1 MNYLLMMTFYT
12 PILHFEVA
20 MERNNELSSHMDS
33 SGQETMNSQNEQ
45 IFCLPTIMASP
56 LSNCSSASDSHG
68 RGENSAQRGYE
79 KYREMS
85 LDYNKMMESAEST
98 SKRSDNMQ
106 QHIMENNSTIVSSLS
121 GGNNGGDSITFDSN
135 NESER
140 NRPNDFMG
148 IRSKRHLDI
157 VEEVGLHAIN

>member
-1 MNYLLMMTFYT
+1 
-12 PILHFEVA
+12 

-121 GGNNGGDSITFDSN
+121 GGNNGGESITFDSN

-157 VEEVGLHAIN
+157 VEEVGLHATN